1 LIWIKERAGVCRQV
15 ADMAGLQTLFSL
27 CAPGG
32 HGAWLA
38 GTNLA
43 GMGLLG
49 LAGSALH
56 CGPMCGPLV
65 LGQAASRM
73 ACLSCSRMTEPRRL
87 LAGLMP
93 RYHAGRMLT
102 YAALGAGAGLAG
114 GGMAAVLQP
123 VRAVLLVAA
132 ALALLV
138 FAWGGL
144 LGKGSPLPGTS
155 ALSGAKRAFLRH
167 APPGGLVFG
176 MVLGL
181 LPCGLIY
188 TALLAA
194 AATCSPLW
202 GAAGMAAFGLA
213 TVPVL
218 AAVGVTGRAR
228 VFRRAAPYVL
238 SVNAA
243 MLLAAGLRQAVAY

>member
-1 LIWIKERAGVCRQV
+1 M
-15 ADMAGLQTLFSL
+15 ADLQTLLSL

-32 HGAWLA
+32 HGGWLV

-43 GMGLLG
+43 GMALLG

-65 LGQAASRM
+65 MGQAASRM
-73 ACLSCSRMTEPRRL
+73 ACLSCDRMTEPNRL

-93 RYHAGRMLT
+93 RYHAGRVLT
-102 YAALGAGAGLAG
+102 YATLGAGAGLAG
-114 GGMAAVLQP
+114 GGLAAVLQP

-132 ALALLV
+132 SLALLT
-138 FAWGGL
+138 FAWGGRL
-144 LGKGSPLPGTS
+144 AAGPS
-155 ALSGAKRAFLRH
+155 LSGLRQAFLRR

-176 MVLGL
+176 TVLGL

-218 AAVGVTGRAR
+218 AVLGITGRAR
-228 VFRRAAPYVL
+228 VFRRAAPFLL
-238 SVNAA
+238 SFNAA
-243 MLLAAGLRQAVAY
+243 LLFAAGLRQAVAF